1 MKKNL
6 ITLQAPLKLNLQL
19 FAEGGEGGE
28 GGTGAGT
35 GTSDNDNQNL
45 NGNNAAD
52 NPPVD
57 SNKPN
62 PAAVSFKSQAEL
74 DELINNKL
82 TEAKAAWVKD
92 AQTQKDYDQMTP
104 EEKAAYDLKQTQA
117 QLAQTKLENTKLINK
132 SKLSERLATD
142 QLPGNLIGVFDDVLG
157 AEDNDIEQAYTKITT
172 IFRDAVKS
180 GVDQR
185 LASSAGKPGAG
196 GTGAE
201 NLSAGET
208 AAKAR
213 NEQHTTVVDP
223 WKTK

>member
-19 FAEGGEGGE
+19 FADDGDGGNGDAGD
-28 GGTGAGT
+28 GAGDS
-35 GTSDNDNQNL
+35 GNQNP
-45 NGNNAAD
+45 NGAGRTDPPAD
-52 NPPVD
+52 PG
-57 SNKPN
+57 KPN
-62 PAAVSFKSQAEL
+62 PDAVSFKSQAEL
-74 DELINNKL
+74 DELISNKL
-82 TEAKAAWVKD
+82 NEAKSAWEKD
-92 AQTQKDYDQMTP
+92 KQTQKAYEDMSP
-104 EEKAAYDLKQTQA
+104 AEKQTYDLKQAQD
-117 QLAQTKLENTKLINK
+117 QLAQTKLENTKLVNK
-132 SKLSERLATD
+132 AKLSERLATD

-185 LASSAGKPGAG
+185 LAGSAGKPGAG
-196 GTGAE
+196 GTGVE

-213 NEQHTTVVDP
+213 NEQHTTVIDP

>member
-19 FAEGGEGGE
+19 FADDGDGGNGDAGD
-28 GGTGAGT
+28 GAGDS
-35 GTSDNDNQNL
+35 GNQNL
-45 NGNNAAD
+45 NGAGRTDPPAD
-52 NPPVD
+52 PD
-57 SNKPN
+57 KPN
-62 PAAVSFKSQAEL
+62 PDAVSFKSQAEL
-74 DELINNKL
+74 DELISNKL
-82 TEAKAAWVKD
+82 NEAKSAWEKD
-92 AQTQKDYDQMTP
+92 KQTQKAYEDMSP
-104 EEKAAYDLKQTQA
+104 AEKQTYDLKQAQD
-117 QLAQTKLENTKLINK
+117 QLAQTKLENTKLVNK
-132 SKLSERLATD
+132 AKLSERLATD

-185 LASSAGKPGAG
+185 LAGSAGKPGAG

-213 NEQHTTVVDP
+213 NEQHTTVIDP

>member
-19 FAEGGEGGE
+19 FADGGNGDAGD
-28 GGTGAGT
+28 GAGDS
-35 GTSDNDNQNL
+35 GNQNP
-45 NGNNAAD
+45 NGAD
-52 NPPVD
+52 PTDPPAD
-57 SNKPN
+57 PGKPN
-62 PAAVSFKSQAEL
+62 PDAVSFKSQAEL
-74 DELINNKL
+74 DELISNKL
-82 TEAKAAWVKD
+82 NEAKSAWEKD
-92 AQTQKDYDQMTP
+92 KQTQKAYEDMSP
-104 EEKAAYDLKQTQA
+104 AEKQTYDLKQAQD
-117 QLAQTKLENTKLINK
+117 QLAQTKLENTKLVNK
-132 SKLSERLATD
+132 AKLSERLATD

-185 LASSAGKPGAG
+185 LAGSAGKPGAG

>member
-19 FAEGGEGGE
+19 FADGGNGDAGD
-28 GGTGAGT
+28 GAGDS
-35 GTSDNDNQNL
+35 GNQNP
-45 NGNNAAD
+45 NGAD
-52 NPPVD
+52 PTDPSAD
-57 SNKPN
+57 PDKPN
-62 PAAVSFKSQAEL
+62 PDAVSFKSQAEL
-74 DELINNKL
+74 DELISNKL
-82 TEAKAAWVKD
+82 NEAKSAWEKD
-92 AQTQKDYDQMTP
+92 KQTQKAYEDMSP
-104 EEKAAYDLKQTQA
+104 AEKQTYDLKQAQD
-117 QLAQTKLENTKLINK
+117 QLAQTKLENTKLVNK
-132 SKLSERLATD
+132 AKLSERLATD

-185 LASSAGKPGAG
+185 LAGSAGKPGAG
-196 GTGAE
+196 GTSAE

>member
-19 FAEGGEGGE
+19 FADDGDGGNGDAGD
-28 GGTGAGT
+28 GAGDS
-35 GTSDNDNQNL
+35 GNQNS
-45 NGNNAAD
+45 NGAGRTDPPAD
-52 NPPVD
+52 PD
-57 SNKPN
+57 KPN
-62 PAAVSFKSQAEL
+62 PDAVSFKSQAEL
-74 DELINNKL
+74 DELISNKL
-82 TEAKAAWVKD
+82 NEAKSAWEKD
-92 AQTQKDYDQMTP
+92 KQTQKAYEDMSP
-104 EEKAAYDLKQTQA
+104 AEKQTYDLKQAQD
-117 QLAQTKLENTKLINK
+117 QLAQTKLENTKLVNK
-132 SKLSERLATD
+132 AKLSERLATD

-185 LASSAGKPGAG
+185 LAGSAGKPGAG
-196 GTGAE
+196 GTGVE

-213 NEQHTTVVDP
+213 NEQHTTVIDP

>member
-6 ITLQAPLKLNLQL
+6 ITLQAPLKFNLQL
-19 FAEGGEGGE
+19 FADDGDGGNGDAGD
-28 GGTGAGT
+28 GAGDS
-35 GTSDNDNQNL
+35 GNQNS
-45 NGNNAAD
+45 NGAGRTDPPAD
-52 NPPVD
+52 PD
-57 SNKPN
+57 KPN
-62 PAAVSFKSQAEL
+62 PDAVSFKSQAEL
-74 DELINNKL
+74 DELISNKL
-82 TEAKAAWVKD
+82 NEAKSAWEKD
-92 AQTQKDYDQMTP
+92 KQTQKAYEDMSP
-104 EEKAAYDLKQTQA
+104 AEKQTYDLKQAQD
-117 QLAQTKLENTKLINK
+117 QLAQTKLENTKLVNK
-132 SKLSERLATD
+132 AKLSERLATD

-185 LASSAGKPGAG
+185 LAGSAGKPGAG

-213 NEQHTTVVDP
+213 NEQHTTVINP

>member
-1 MKKNL
+1 M
-6 ITLQAPLKLNLQL
+6 
-19 FAEGGEGGE
+19 
-28 GGTGAGT
+28 
-35 GTSDNDNQNL
+35 
-45 NGNNAAD
+45 
-52 NPPVD
+52 
-57 SNKPN
+57 
-62 PAAVSFKSQAEL
+62 
-74 DELINNKL
+74 DELISNKL
-82 TEAKAAWVKD
+82 TEAKAAWAKD

-185 LASSAGKPGAG
+185 LAGSAGKPGAG

>member
-19 FAEGGEGGE
+19 FADDGDGGNGDAGD
-28 GGTGAGT
+28 GAGDS
-35 GTSDNDNQNL
+35 GNQNS
-45 NGNNAAD
+45 NGAGRTDPPAD
-52 NPPVD
+52 PD
-57 SNKPN
+57 KPN
-62 PAAVSFKSQAEL
+62 PDAVSFKSQAEL
-74 DELINNKL
+74 DELISNKL
-82 TEAKAAWVKD
+82 NEAKSAWEKD
-92 AQTQKDYDQMTP
+92 KQTQKAYEDMSP
-104 EEKAAYDLKQTQA
+104 AEKQTYDLKQAQD
-117 QLAQTKLENTKLINK
+117 QLAQTKLENTKLVNK
-132 SKLSERLATD
+132 AKLSERLATD

-185 LASSAGKPGAG
+185 LAGSAGKPGAG

-213 NEQHTTVVDP
+213 NEQHTTVIDP

>member
-19 FAEGGEGGE
+19 FADGGNGDAGD
-28 GGTGAGT
+28 GAGDS
-35 GTSDNDNQNL
+35 GNQNS
-45 NGNNAAD
+45 NGAGPTDPPAD
-52 NPPVD
+52 PD
-57 SNKPN
+57 KPN
-62 PAAVSFKSQAEL
+62 PDAVSFKSQAEL
-74 DELINNKL
+74 DELISNKL
-82 TEAKAAWVKD
+82 NEAKSAWEKD
-92 AQTQKDYDQMTP
+92 KQTQKAYEDMSP
-104 EEKAAYDLKQTQA
+104 AEKQTYDLKQAQD
-117 QLAQTKLENTKLINK
+117 QLAQTKLENTKLVNK
-132 SKLSERLATD
+132 AKLSERLATD

-185 LASSAGKPGAG
+185 LAGSAGKPGAG